1 MPCVSCGVWR
11 AQTTYASRAKMATS
25 RRIVSHSMSCIVAFH
40 LVGILHLSMGGG
52 MERPSRR
59 TLLAAAATLAADA
72 VVPDKAKAGILYDV
86 FGIGPNPE
94 KVRELKNRF
103 YATEKY
109 MEHNGG
115 ELRNNFAR
123 LQAIGLE
130 MKEKGAYRNLSQ
142 EDRNKMLVELKDP
155 IYRERNAYLKEFDSE
170 LITDLLVEYIE
181 NGLTTADQNL
191 ISIYERAG
199 GSVDRIRQ
207 KGRAGVN
214 AAAVENISS
223 VMIYS
228 LEGNLTPK
236 YGEVR
241 YGPIIFR
248 SHEAPKDH

>member
-1 MPCVSCGVWR
+1 
-11 AQTTYASRAKMATS
+11 
-25 RRIVSHSMSCIVAFH
+25 
-40 LVGILHLSMGGG
+40 

-94 KVRELKNRF
+94 KVQELKDRF

-109 MEHNGG
+109 MEQNGG

>member
-1 MPCVSCGVWR
+1 
-11 AQTTYASRAKMATS
+11 
-25 RRIVSHSMSCIVAFH
+25 
-40 LVGILHLSMGGG
+40 

-155 IYRERNAYLKEFDSE
+155 IYRERNAYLKEFDSD

-181 NGLTTADQNL
+181 NGITSEDQELTKL
-191 ISIYERAG
+191 FERAG
-199 GSVDRIRQ
+199 GNIDHIR
-207 KGRAGVN
+207 KGGRAGLKPSDS
-214 AAAVENISS
+214 AAIANISS

-228 LEGNLTPK
+228 LESNPTPK
-236 YGEVR
+236 YGEAR

-248 SHEAPKDH
+248 SHEAPRDR